1 MVLGE
6 LLVLADDD
14 QSEFSIRVKG
24 SLNKDTYIFMSEIPR
39 ELYNRVVYSILGYN
53 AEGYDGLEV
62 TIL

>member
-6 LLVLADDD
+6 LLVLVDDD

-24 SLNKDTYIFMSEIPR
+24 IFNKDIYLMSEIPR
-39 ELYNRVVYSILGYN
+39 ELYSRVVYSIGYN

>member
-1 MVLGE
+1 MLLGE

-24 SLNKDTYIFMSEIPR
+24 HRSKDTYIFMSEIPP
-39 ELYNRVVYSILGYN
+39 ELYNRIVYSILGYN